1 MNCMCSWCKVKEQPE
16 TSGFKLLWPRFT
28 SAIGHMAAMSMLP
41 GVGNIAI
48 SWLKLGHPPLVVF
61 SVPLIPQPSLLCPVS
76 SPLLRVEPLSR
87 CLAALP
93 EAAQHHCNV

>member
-1 MNCMCSWCKVKEQPE
+1 
-16 TSGFKLLWPRFT
+16 
-28 SAIGHMAAMSMLP
+28 MLP

-61 SVPLIPQPSLLCPVS
+61 SVLLTPQPTLLCPAS
-76 SPLLRVEPLSR
+76 SPLLGVELLSR
-87 CLAALP
+87 CLAGLP